1 MMMRMWTREYCW
13 LKNGTQNRLR
23 QDMELMTSI
32 SMDIPSIIA
41 TPRYWEVMGSLNTS
55 QRLEMTVLLKTL
67 VSYVKRQW
75 KKGPRKWQIGSRML
89 VSDIYFENITIYLFL
104 MVLDVVQV
112 SDVTL
117 EQLEARTA
125 NKKQFRNASQ
135 AYMLK
140 VEEDIK
146 AGNQDV
152 RYFSTKVVD
161 SNGKMLVSVAS
172 HTSGFWEPSTEI
184 SVDS

>member
-1 MMMRMWTREYCW
+1 
-13 LKNGTQNRLR
+13 
-23 QDMELMTSI
+23 
-32 SMDIPSIIA
+32 
-41 TPRYWEVMGSLNTS
+41 
-55 QRLEMTVLLKTL
+55 
-67 VSYVKRQW
+67 
-75 KKGPRKWQIGSRML
+75 ML

-172 HTSGFWEPSTEI
+172 HSLKRMRHQVSDRLPMRIWC
-184 SVDS
+184 

>member
-1 MMMRMWTREYCW
+1 
-13 LKNGTQNRLR
+13 
-23 QDMELMTSI
+23 
-32 SMDIPSIIA
+32 
-41 TPRYWEVMGSLNTS
+41 
-55 QRLEMTVLLKTL
+55 
-67 VSYVKRQW
+67 
-75 KKGPRKWQIGSRML
+75 ML
-89 VSDIYFENITIYLFL
+89 VSKIYFENITIYLFS

-125 NKKQFRNASQ
+125 NMDQFRNASQ

-146 AGNQDV
+146 ARKQDI

-161 SNGKMLVSVAS
+161 ANGKMLVSVAS
-172 HTSGFWEPSTEI
+172 HSLDRMRHRPVSGRLLMRFWH
-184 SVDS
+184 